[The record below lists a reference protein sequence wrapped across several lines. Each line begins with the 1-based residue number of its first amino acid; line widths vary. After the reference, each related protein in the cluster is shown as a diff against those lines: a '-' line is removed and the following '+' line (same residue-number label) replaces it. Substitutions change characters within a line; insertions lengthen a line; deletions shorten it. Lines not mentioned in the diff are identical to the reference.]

1 MAKVNSNVKPEKQEI
16 RQTIVFNA
24 SPHEIYEMLMDS
36 EKHSEFT
43 ESPARISRNVGGRF
57 STWDGYSSGTNVE
70 LVKDKKIVQKWRAS
84 NWPEGHYSVATFE
97 LEKDDGKTKLIF
109 TQSDVPEDQYEAI
122 SQGWKE
128 FYWEKM
134 KESINKKR

>member
-1 MAKVNSNVKPEKQEI
+1 MKTKTI
-16 RQTIVFNA
+16 RQSVIFNA

-43 ESPARISRNVGGRF
+43 ESPAKISRKVGGRF
-57 STWDGYSSGTNVE
+57 STWDDYSTGTNIE
-70 LVKDKKIVQKWRAS
+70 LVQDKKIVQKWRAS
-84 NWPEGHYSVATFE
+84 DWPEGHYSVATFE
-97 LEKDDGKTKLIF
+97 FEKVDGKTKLTF
-109 TQSDVPEDQYEAI
+109 TQIDVPEDQYEAV

-134 KESINKKR
+134 KDMINKKR